1 MKLAFE
7 ERYYPRDP
15 VDPAIKE
22 LEVIYEP
29 ETIQDVY
36 NYIRNRASVRY
47 YNVNFDN
54 NMDVLV
60 IDYGSH
66 SGFFYLWDLN
76 EDQKREFC
84 TPRESYIDDEEVN
97 KKRFAAQILYKIKQM
112 NTIPYDVAVAFNKIL
127 GEQN

>member
-29 ETIQDVY
+29 KTIQDAY
-36 NYIRNRASVRY
+36 DHIRNRASVKY
-47 YNVNFDN
+47 YNVSFDS

-66 SGFFYLWDLN
+66 SSFFYLWDLN

-84 TPRESYIDDEEVN
+84 APRGSFIDDEEGN
-97 KKRFAAQILYKIKQM
+97 KKRFAAEVLYKIKQM
-112 NTIPYDVAVAFNKIL
+112 NSIPYDVAVAFNKIL
-127 GEQN
+127 GEE

>member
-15 VDPAIKE
+15 ADPIIKE
-22 LEVIYEP
+22 LKVIYEP

-36 NYIRNRASVRY
+36 NYIRSRASVKY
-47 YNVNFDN
+47 YNVSFDN
-54 NMDVLV
+54 NMDVFV

-66 SGFFYLWDLN
+66 SSFFYLWGLD

-84 TPRESYIDDEEVN
+84 TPRESYVDDEEIN
-97 KKRFAAQILYKIKQM
+97 KKRFAAEVLYKIKQM
-112 NTIPYDVAVAFNKIL
+112 NSIPYDVAVAFNKIL